1 MFFSCIS
8 KMYFVF
14 LQNHQLIVMKRIL
27 LLFSLVFFVGY
38 CLHAQLEV
46 REDSFK
52 KVEGFVN
59 INTEKMYDD
68 NDKPY
73 AVLKIR
79 TENINNRQRRELTF
93 SGDART
99 FFEVEYHE
107 GEVWLYISYYASF
120 IKISHP
126 DLSTTEFWFPYDM
139 QPKGGYEIVLV
150 NKSES
155 NISEERIMS
164 RIDELA
170 AVTDSI
176 AMKANERKERP
187 KKGIFTF
194 MTLNAACNNY
204 GDLSYGLT
212 IGSYKKFGWYLSG
225 MTNFNFDVFG
235 TDYKCGDD
243 QLVDGNMPVYS
254 GKESFTSLSV
264 MAGFIWRVT
273 KPMALRIGAGYG
285 VRNTG
290 YELTDG
296 KWVLNQD
303 ISASGVDAAIGV
315 QFNFGGFVV
324 SLDAVTT
331 NFKVFEAKLGLGAGF
346 LR

>member
-1 MFFSCIS
+1 MP
-8 KMYFVF
+8 VF
-14 LQNHQLIVMKRIL
+14 
-27 LLFSLVFFVGY
+27 
-38 CLHAQLEV
+38 AQLEV

-52 KVEGFVN
+52 HVDGFLN

-79 TENINNRQRRELTF
+79 TENINNRQRRELSF

-99 FFEVEYHE
+99 FFEIEYHE

-139 QPKGGYEIVLV
+139 QPKGGYELVLV

-176 AMKANERKERP
+176 ALKASEQKEKP
-187 KKGIFTF
+187 KKGIVTF
-194 MTLNAACNNY
+194 VTLNGAYSNY

-212 IGSYKKFGWYLSG
+212 IGSYKRFGWYVSG
-225 MTNFNFDVFG
+225 MTNFNFDAFSPA
-235 TDYKCGDD
+235 YECGSD
-243 QLVDGNMPVYS
+243 QLVDGHMPVYS
-254 GKESFTSLSV
+254 GKESYTSLSV
-264 MAGFIWRVT
+264 MAGFIWRVA

-296 KWVLNQD
+296 KWVLNKD
-303 ISASGVDAAIGV
+303 ISASGVDAAVGV

-331 NFKVFEAKLGLGAGF
+331 NFKIFEAKLGIGAGF

>member
-1 MFFSCIS
+1 
-8 KMYFVF
+8 
-14 LQNHQLIVMKRIL
+14 MKRII
-27 LLFSLVFFVGY
+27 LLFLLVFLGGY
-38 CLHAQLEV
+38 CLRAQLEV

-52 KVEGFVN
+52 RVEGFLN
-59 INTEKMYDD
+59 INTDKMYDD

-79 TENINNRQRRELTF
+79 TENINNRQRRELSF

-139 QPKGGYEIVLV
+139 QPKGGYELVLV

-155 NISEERIMS
+155 NINEERIMS

-176 AMKANERKERP
+176 ALKATEPKEKP

-194 MTLNAACNNY
+194 MTVNGAYSNY

-212 IGSYKKFGWYLSG
+212 IGSYKKFGWYLSA
-225 MTNFNFDVFG
+225 MTNFNFDVFS
-235 TDYKCGDD
+235 TDYKCGND
-243 QLVDGNMPVYS
+243 QLVDGHMPVYS
-254 GKESFTSLSV
+254 GKESYTSLSV

-273 KPMALRIGAGYG
+273 QPMALRIGAGYG
-285 VRNTG
+285 VRNTA

-296 KWVLNQD
+296 KWALNKD
-303 ISASGVDAAIGV
+303 ISAAGVDAAVGV

-331 NFKVFEAKLGLGAGF
+331 NFKIFEAKLGIGAGF